1 MNQNIELK
9 LIEECRSN
17 RDNKT
22 TSLVEKGQISDASR
36 YLSEERL
43 QQEIDKVYGALPSLL
58 VHASELPDPNS
69 FVSVESAIGP
79 FIATRD
85 ANGIAHVFRKSCR
98 HRGAKIVDGSGCN
111 KRLICPYHAWSYTTD
126 GKLSNVPGPLLS

>member
-79 FIATRD
+79 FIAPVMPMASPMCFAT
-85 ANGIAHVFRKSCR
+85 AAAIAAQESLMVLD
-98 HRGAKIVDGSGCN
+98 V
-111 KRLICPYHAWSYTTD
+111 T
-126 GKLSNVPGPLLS
+126 NV